1 MLKDRGSRSA
11 ETSAAQ
17 RALHTLHGRDP
28 KIFEDPFAVELAGPM
43 GKWFIRPRPM
53 AVWLFEKAFP
63 WVMPMIAHHLARAR
77 YVEERL
83 DQLTGEGLAQYVLL
97 GAGMD
102 SFAFRRPD
110 LADTL
115 TVFEIDHPGTQK
127 RKRRRLGKLGWPEPS
142 HVRYVAVDFET
153 EALRDALMRSGFNS
167 GQLSL
172 FAWMGVIPYLTRE
185 SIVAT
190 LEDVAECATP
200 GSEIVFDTMDRAAL
214 TKGKNTPG
222 GRKMFR
228 AAVRMG
234 EPMISGF
241 DPPEISQLLAV
252 AGFEMLEI
260 VTPEAFTKLWFE
272 GRSDGLAPWEY
283 VYVVRARVC

>member
-1 MLKDRGSRSA
+1 M
-11 ETSAAQ
+11 E
-17 RALHTLHGRDP
+17 
-28 KIFEDPFAVELAGPM
+28 FAGPM
-43 GKWFIRPRPM
+43 GKWFVRPRPM
-53 AVWLFEKAFP
+53 AWLIERAFP
-63 WVMPMIAHHLARAR
+63 WMMPMIAHHLARAR

-83 DQLTGEGLAQYVLL
+83 DKLASEGLAQYVLL

-115 TVFEIDHPGTQK
+115 TVFEIDHPGSQK
-127 RKRRRLGKLGWPEPS
+127 RKRWRLGKLGWPEPS
-142 HVRYVAVDFET
+142 HVNYVAVDFER
-153 EALRDALMRSGFNS
+153 EALRDALMRSDFNS

-190 LEDVAECATP
+190 LGDVAECAAP

-228 AAVRMG
+228 AAARLG
-234 EPMISGF
+234 EPMITGF
-241 DPPEISQLLAV
+241 DPPEISRLLAD
-252 AGFEMLEI
+252 AGLETLEI
-260 VTPEAFTKLWFE
+260 VTSEEFTKLWFE
-272 GRSDGLAPWEY
+272 GRSDGLIPWEW
-283 VYVVRARVC
+283 VYVVRAKVC

>member
-1 MLKDRGSRSA
+1 MKDRGSRSA

-28 KIFEDPFAVELAGPM
+28 KIFEDPFALELAGPM
-43 GKWFIRPRPM
+43 GKWFLRPRPM
-53 AVWLFEKAFP
+53 AWLIEAALP
-63 WVMPMIAHHLARAR
+63 WMMPMIAHHLARAR

-102 SFAFRRPD
+102 SFVFRRPD

-127 RKRRRLGKLGWPEPS
+127 RKRRRLGKLGWREPS

-153 EALRDALMRSGFNS
+153 EALRDALMRSDFNR

-172 FAWMGVIPYLTRE
+172 FAWMGVIPYLTPE

-190 LEDVAECATP
+190 LKDVAECAAP

-214 TKGKNTPG
+214 TDGKDTPG
-222 GRKMFR
+222 GRRMFR
-228 AAVRMG
+228 AAARMG
-234 EPMISGF
+234 EPMITGF
-241 DPPEISQLLAV
+241 DPPEISQLLAA
-252 AGFEMLEI
+252 AGFETLEI

-272 GRSDGLAPWEY
+272 GRSDGLVPWEW